1 MELKDKRT
9 EKEVSFKPAFIQIDF
24 QITAKCNAK
33 CMFCQCWRDSANLA
47 AKDLPGEKWIESAQK
62 LKDFTNVDLVCIG
75 GGEPLLYPHLFQ
87 VLKGLRRLE
96 IPSVV
101 VTNGSLF
108 SEENCKKI
116 IDSGVGHIDFS
127 LDSFSGKH
135 NRMRGFPGLFEKCC
149 EAMDTLK
156 RISPKISLG
165 VSTLICGEN
174 ISELPEFTEWSL
186 GNLPIDA
193 INFQA
198 YNQVVDYSGNNWWE
212 KSPLWPKN
220 RETVIR
226 VMDCLIKKGEE
237 GARIANNPIQLEKFK
252 RYFLN
257 PESKLNIK
265 CPAGAFNFSVSHQ
278 GNIIGCIAESPL
290 GNIKE
295 SNPVDVYKQKFG
307 NIRQKASQ
315 CKENCHFLIN
325 CYFPLHW
332 KRWNSIVKDM
342 VKEGEEDYKPG
353 KVILPPEIKEITSVP
368 VEGYPDL
375 INHKDYSHL
384 DSIGKY
390 KDSFENR
397 RMPSTP
403 EGLPQIYLCGDSS
416 EVHRWGVDL
425 EENDFFKQLDKLKQ
439 LSREKLVYHTVVG
452 VRRTNFYRLGKI
464 YNLIRRAKEEK
475 EVDFPKFKIK
485 PFKGVKER
493 FYRYLTVINS
503 FAKKEGVE
511 FRITDK
517 RLDQLLGIIEESQK
531 QKGLEEND
539 FWRALGPVCK
549 DAFIGPRF
557 ILLDL
562 AGRCNLDCVYCRRF
576 SPWNKEYWRKQHPEL
591 SGFIDFEVVK
601 NVLLDAKEMGV
612 ETVLLVGGGEPT
624 LHPKFKEIIEL
635 ISKLGMK
642 FNFSTNGVLLG
653 LYNNYLVDGHC
664 DSVTVSLSFASKKSF
679 SSIRPTSNSKVMKN
693 IEKNVKKL
701 AKLKASRKAAYPGI
715 IALYAICKY
724 NYKEILKMVAQA
736 KKIGADTIW
745 FQLTH
750 LEDFSRDK
758 LYIEAKEM
766 EKVKELLSRAKAL
779 AQKKGLSFNSF
790 IEFEMNHYDQK
801 RGDWSKKGLLK
812 QGCFVGWHFSFIH
825 LRQEVFM
832 CCGAKTV
839 GILDKGG
846 RGFKDLWFSDAYR
859 RYRNDGLIMH
869 RENPLTIYGKP
880 LYEKYCDSC
889 DNHDQNTKMLK
900 LIKKYKLAEFVQ
912 R

>member
-1 MELKDKRT
+1 
-9 EKEVSFKPAFIQIDF
+9 
-24 QITAKCNAK
+24 
-33 CMFCQCWRDSANLA
+33 
-47 AKDLPGEKWIESAQK
+47 
-62 LKDFTNVDLVCIG
+62 
-75 GGEPLLYPHLFQ
+75 
-87 VLKGLRRLE
+87 
-96 IPSVV
+96 
-101 VTNGSLF
+101 
-108 SEENCKKI
+108 
-116 IDSGVGHIDFS
+116 
-127 LDSFSGKH
+127 
-135 NRMRGFPGLFEKCC
+135 
-149 EAMDTLK
+149 
-156 RISPKISLG
+156 
-165 VSTLICGEN
+165 
-174 ISELPEFTEWSL
+174 
-186 GNLPIDA
+186 
-193 INFQA
+193 
-198 YNQVVDYSGNNWWE
+198 
-212 KSPLWPKN
+212 
-220 RETVIR
+220 
-226 VMDCLIKKGEE
+226 
-237 GARIANNPIQLEKFK
+237 
-252 RYFLN
+252 
-257 PESKLNIK
+257 
-265 CPAGAFNFSVSHQ
+265 
-278 GNIIGCIAESPL
+278 
-290 GNIKE
+290 
-295 SNPVDVYKQKFG
+295 
-307 NIRQKASQ
+307 
-315 CKENCHFLIN
+315 
-325 CYFPLHW
+325 
-332 KRWNSIVKDM
+332 
-342 VKEGEEDYKPG
+342 
-353 KVILPPEIKEITSVP
+353 
-368 VEGYPDL
+368 
-375 INHKDYSHL
+375 
-384 DSIGKY
+384 
-390 KDSFENR
+390 
-397 RMPSTP
+397 
-403 EGLPQIYLCGDSS
+403 
-416 EVHRWGVDL
+416 
-425 EENDFFKQLDKLKQ
+425 
-439 LSREKLVYHTVVG
+439 
-452 VRRTNFYRLGKI
+452 
-464 YNLIRRAKEEK
+464 
-475 EVDFPKFKIK
+475 
-485 PFKGVKER
+485 
-493 FYRYLTVINS
+493 
-503 FAKKEGVE
+503 
-511 FRITDK
+511 
-517 RLDQLLGIIEESQK
+517 
-531 QKGLEEND
+531 
-539 FWRALGPVCK
+539 
-549 DAFIGPRF
+549 
-557 ILLDL
+557 
-562 AGRCNLDCVYCRRF
+562 
-576 SPWNKEYWRKQHPEL
+576 
-591 SGFIDFEVVK
+591 
-601 NVLLDAKEMGV
+601 MGV

-635 ISKLGMK
+635 IGKLGMK